1 MENEPTAL
9 PLAAPVAPGQLAAWR
24 AFLEAYAV
32 TLDVLE
38 HELKAGENL
47 PLTWYDVLVQLAEA
61 PEDRL
66 RMQELADAVL
76 LSKSGVTRLVD
87 RMERAGLVERTR
99 CADDRRGTFATLT
112 GAGRSRLRAAAP
124 THLAGVHAH
133 FATHLDDEEA
143 ATLARL
149 LGRVAEANRGAVG
162 G

>member
-1 MENEPTAL
+1 MDADPTTL
-9 PLAAPVAPGQLAAWR
+9 PVTAPVAPGQLGAWR

-38 HELKAGENL
+38 RELRSGADL
-47 PLTWYDVLVQLAEA
+47 PLAWYDVLVQLAEA
-61 PEDRL
+61 PDGRL

-87 RMERAGLVERTR
+87 RMERAGLVERAR

-112 GAGRSRLRAAAP
+112 AAGRSRLRAAAP

-133 FATHLDDEEA
+133 FAAHLDDEEA

-149 LGRVAEANRGAVG
+149 LHRIAEANRAAG
-162 G
+162 GR